1 MGWNRLPWWDFGHIY
16 KGWSNKW
23 VGYEWEPNYYL
34 IKEIT
39 NHKTEN
45 WNESSGCFYFFI
57 YTDTKN
63 IDECRDKYKYETMF
77 VVILIIIYSVVS
89 FAETYGSHIAP
100 AVIMSRVLV
109 KFSR

>member
-1 MGWNRLPWWDFGHIY
+1 MNPLVVFI
-16 KGWSNKW
+16 
-23 VGYEWEPNYYL
+23 
-34 IKEIT
+34 
-39 NHKTEN
+39 
-45 WNESSGCFYFFI
+45 FFI

-89 FAETYGSHIAP
+89 FAETYGSHIVP

-109 KFSR
+109 KLSR